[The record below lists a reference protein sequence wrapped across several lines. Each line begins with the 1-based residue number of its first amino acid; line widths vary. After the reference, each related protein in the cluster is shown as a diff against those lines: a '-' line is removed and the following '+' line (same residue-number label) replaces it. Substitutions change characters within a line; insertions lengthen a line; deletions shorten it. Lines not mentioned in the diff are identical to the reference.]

1 MRMTRATLR
10 HAAAFLLATGLVGLL
25 GSSGLAAQA
34 GTTGS
39 LTGQLLDERGVPVP
53 DAGLTL
59 SHDGVVIRIARGQLN
74 GRFSIAGLVPGAY
87 ALLAE
92 QVGYQPVRLTAIPVA
107 AGEATTITLRL
118 ERRPPPV
125 SAPVERRFEGLGP
138 TSGGTRFEARSL
150 EAFDRFRSATDLVN
164 TSSGVVGDFDG
175 AQAFGLGANGMT
187 PGYSQ
192 LVVDGLQESLLR
204 HPGLPANAGA
214 APIFARDGVTQVDLF
229 GWGSSSSLP
238 TTSGN
243 TIAMTSRYGSSRSLF
258 RPWLSYSGSSLGGAA
273 VDNPADSSASSFR
286 AGIALGGP
294 IKGDTASWFLRLDYQ
309 QLQQPSAR
317 PFESLDSELVTG
329 ITDAA
334 EPTTVAALLRPVLRT
349 WTGFTGQ
356 AGVAYRIGRDV
367 RVTGRL
373 GMASW
378 DEDAPT
384 LGMALTN
391 GAGNRVESSD
401 VSGAVGVEYSSEVVT
416 STTTAGYQSSSRT
429 WSSGSVPYTTLGTE
443 SVAFGAEP
451 SLPGTFD
458 ESMIQLGQLFV
469 LPFGRHEF
477 RAGGMVGRR
486 AFTYD
491 WLTDA
496 AGHAGYGSVDDFA
509 AGLGS
514 FVRTTASSPADQVA
528 LIEYAVFA
536 DGIFRLSPQLDVELG
551 ARFQVEKLPT
561 DLTTPSIEL
570 AQAFGISNA
579 VVPTS
584 RSSSVG
590 PRVGLTFRPG
600 SSGRTELRV
609 GGGLVPGRW
618 DRAVLAEVARGAG
631 EVRVA
636 RGLGSVGWPT
646 ATNLTSSPVSSL
658 FGDGVKAPRTFVLDG
673 MLRHALADGLVVAV
687 AGGYRHTDYLLR
699 RDDLNR
705 PAAPLVTG
713 NDLRPIW
720 GSLDQVGSLI
730 APTPGSN
737 TRLREFDHVYGLA
750 STGFSD
756 AYEVRVGVSRA
767 MGAGVELLANY
778 TWSKVRD
785 NMVGARSA
793 DPADRLLPLG
803 GSVAAPTWDEGRSDL
818 DVPHRLA
825 AMLRWTAPGDNLSL
839 GARFRMRSGLPFTAG
854 FPLGTDVNGDGSSGN
869 DPVAPSSVPGLGN
882 LLSTAGCTPG
892 TSAFALRNG
901 CREASVQAL
910 DLQASV
916 RLPMSGG
923 GVRLTI
929 DAFNLAT
936 SATGRVDRAAV
947 QIDPSGSITHDAA
960 GRLVLPLVLNS
971 NFGNLLVRRNDP
983 RTIRIGLRVEK

>member
-10 HAAAFLLATGLVGLL
+10 HAAAFLLATGLAGLPCSAAL
-25 GSSGLAAQA
+25 VAQA

-39 LTGQLLDERGVPVP
+39 LSGQLIDERGVPVP

-74 GRFSIAGLVPGAY
+74 GRFSMAGLVPGSY

-92 QVGYQPVRLTAIPVA
+92 QVGYQPVRMTAIPVA
-107 AGEATTITLRL
+107 AGEATTITFKL

-125 SAPVERRFEGLGP
+125 SAPIERRFDGLGP
-138 TSGGTRFEARSL
+138 ASSGSRFEGRSL
-150 EAFDRFRSATDLVN
+150 EAFDRFRSATDLASN
-164 TSSGVVGDFDG
+164 SSGIIGGFEGGSV
-175 AQAFGLGANGMT
+175 FGLGASGMT

-192 LVVDGLQESLLR
+192 LLVDGLQESLLR
-204 HPGLPANAGA
+204 HPGLPADAGS
-214 APIFARDGVTQVDLF
+214 APIFARDGVGQVDVF

-238 TTSGN
+238 TTSGH
-243 TIAMTSRYGSSRSLF
+243 TIAMISRYGSSRSLF
-258 RPWLSYSGSSLGGAA
+258 RPWVSYSGSSLGGAA
-273 VDNPADSSASSFR
+273 VDNPADSAASSFR

-294 IKGDTASWFLRLDYQ
+294 IKGDTASWFLRFDYQ
-309 QLQQPSAR
+309 QLQQPSAQ
-317 PFESLDSELVTG
+317 PFERLDGALVSG
-329 ITDAA
+329 ISDAA
-334 EPTTVAALLRPVLRT
+334 NPTTVSGLLSPVLRT
-349 WTGFTGQ
+349 WKGFTGQ
-356 AGVAYRIGRDV
+356 GGIAYRIGRDM

-384 LGMALTN
+384 LGVALTN
-391 GAGNRVESSD
+391 GSGNRVESSD
-401 VSGAVGVEYSSEVVT
+401 VSGAVGVEYANEVVT
-416 STTTAGYQSSSRT
+416 STTTAGYNTSSRT
-429 WSSGSVPYTTLGTE
+429 WTSGSVPYTTLGTE

-451 SLPGTFD
+451 SLPGSFD
-458 ESMIQLGQLFV
+458 ESMLQLGQLFV
-469 LPFGRHEF
+469 LPFGKHEL
-477 RAGGMVGRR
+477 RVGGVVGRR

-496 AGHAGYGSVDDFA
+496 AGDASYGSVDDFA
-509 AGLGS
+509 AGLGRFTRS
-514 FVRTTASSPADQVA
+514 TASSPADQVA
-528 LIEYAVFA
+528 LIEYAAFA
-536 DGIFRLSPQLDVELG
+536 DGIFRLTPQLDIELG

-561 DLTTPSIEL
+561 DLTTPSLEL

-600 SSGRTELRV
+600 TGGRTALHL

-631 EVRVA
+631 EVSVA
-636 RGLGSVGWPT
+636 RGLGQIGWPT
-646 ATNLTSSPVSSL
+646 PTNLTSADAYTL

-673 MLRHALADGLVVAV
+673 MLRHAFRQGMVVAV
-687 AGGYRHTDYLLR
+687 GGGYRHTDYLLR
-699 RDDLNR
+699 RGDLNR
-705 PAAPLVTG
+705 PAAPLATS

-720 GSLDQVGSLI
+720 GSLEQVGALI
-730 APTPGSN
+730 AATPGSN

-756 AYEVRVGVSRA
+756 TYEVRVDVSRA
-767 MGAGVELLANY
+767 LGAGVELLANY
-778 TWSKVRD
+778 TWSKTRD

-793 DPADRLLPLG
+793 DPADRLLPLD
-803 GSVAAPTWDEGRSDL
+803 GSAAAPTWDAGRSDL

-825 AMLRWTAPGDNLSL
+825 AMLRWTAPGDNLAF

-869 DPVAPSSVPGLGN
+869 DPVATSSVSGLGN
-882 LLSTAGCTPG
+882 LLNAAGCTPG

-901 CREASVQAL
+901 CREAMAQAL
-910 DLQASV
+910 DLQASL
-916 RLPMSGG
+916 RLPVSGG

-929 DAFNLAT
+929 DAFNLAA
-936 SATGRVDRAAV
+936 SATGRVDQAAV
-947 QIDPSGSITHDAA
+947 LIDPSGSISHDAQ
-960 GRLVLPLVLNS
+960 GRVVLPLVLNS
-971 NFGNLLVRRNDP
+971 NFGHLLVRRNDP

>member
-1 MRMTRATLR
+1 MRMNRTTLR
-10 HAAAFLLATGLVGLL
+10 HAAAFLLAA
-25 GSSGLAAQA
+25 GLAGTLHSSVLGAQA
-34 GTTGS
+34 STTGS
-39 LTGQLLDERGVPVP
+39 LTGQLLDERGIPVP

-59 SHDGVVIRIARGQLN
+59 SHDGAVIRIVRGQLN
-74 GRFSIAGLVPGAY
+74 GRFSITGLVPGSY

-107 AGEATTITLRL
+107 SGQATTIALRL

-125 SAPVERRFEGLGP
+125 SAPVERRFDGLGP
-138 TSGGTRFEARSL
+138 AGAGTRFEGRSL
-150 EAFDRFRSATDLVN
+150 EAFDRFRSATDVASN
-164 TSSGVVGDFDG
+164 ATGFIGGFEG
-175 AQAFGLGANGMT
+175 ANAFGLGANGMT

-204 HPGLPANAGA
+204 HPGLPADGGS
-214 APIFARDGVTQVDLF
+214 APIFGRDGVGQVDLF
-229 GWGSSSSLP
+229 GWAASSSLP

-243 TIAMTSRYGSSRSLF
+243 TIAMISRYGSSTSLF

-286 AGIALGGP
+286 AGIAIGGP
-294 IKGDTASWFLRLDYQ
+294 IKGDTASWFLRFDYQ
-309 QLQQPSAR
+309 QLQQPSAQ
-317 PFESLDSELVTG
+317 PFETLGADLVTG
-329 ITDAA
+329 ITGAA
-334 EPTTVAALLRPVLRT
+334 DPTVVAGLVSPVLRT

-356 AGVAYRIGRDV
+356 AGIAYRVGRDL

-384 LGMALTN
+384 LGAALTN

-401 VSGAVGVEYSSEVVT
+401 VSGAVGVEYTSELVT
-416 STTTAGYQSSSRT
+416 STTTAGYNTSSRT
-429 WSSGSVPYTTLGTE
+429 WSSGSVPYTTLGSE

-469 LPFGRHEF
+469 LPFGKHEL

-496 AGHAGYGSVDDFA
+496 TGHASYGSVDDFA
-509 AGLGS
+509 AGTGS
-514 FVRTTASSPADQVA
+514 YVRSTSSNPADQIA
-528 LIEYAVFA
+528 LIEYSVFA
-536 DGIFRLSPQLDVELG
+536 DGIFHLSPQLDVELG
-551 ARFQVEKLPT
+551 ARFQVEKLPL
-561 DLTTPSIEL
+561 DLTTPSLEL

-579 VVPTS
+579 ALPIS
-584 RSSSVG
+584 KSSSIG
-590 PRVGLTFRPG
+590 PRVGLAFRPG
-600 SSGRTELRV
+600 TNGRTELRL

-618 DRAVLAEVARGAG
+618 DRATLAEVARGDG
-631 EVRVA
+631 EVSVA
-636 RGLGSVGWPT
+636 RGLGTVGWPT
-646 ATNLTSSPVSSL
+646 AASLPSANAYAL

-673 MLRHALADGLVVAV
+673 MLRHALGEGTVLTLG
-687 AGGYRHTDYLLR
+687 GGYRHTDYLLR
-699 RDDLNR
+699 RGDLNR
-705 PAAPLVTG
+705 PAASLATSS
-713 NDLRPIW
+713 DLRPIW
-720 GSLDQVGSLI
+720 GTLEQVGSLI

-750 STGFSD
+750 SSGFSD
-756 AYEVRVGVSRA
+756 AYEVRVAASRSL
-767 MGAGVELLANY
+767 GSGIEVLANY
-778 TWSKVRD
+778 TWSKTHD
-785 NMVGARSA
+785 NLVGARSA
-793 DPADRLLPLG
+793 DPADRLLPLEG
-803 GSVAAPTWDEGRSDL
+803 ATAAPAWDEGRSDL

-825 AMLRWTAPGDNLSL
+825 AMLRWSAPGDNLSL

-869 DPVAPSSVPGLGN
+869 DPVAMSSVAGLGD
-882 LLSTAGCTPG
+882 LLDAAGCTPG

-901 CREASVQAL
+901 CREATVQAL
-910 DLQASV
+910 DIQASV
-916 RLPMSGG
+916 RLPISGG
-923 GVRLTI
+923 GVRLTL
-929 DAFNLAT
+929 DAFNLAA
-936 SATGRVDRAAV
+936 SATGRVDQAAV
-947 QIDPSGSITHDAA
+947 MIDPAGSITHDAQ
-960 GRLVLPLVLNS
+960 GRVVLPLVLNS